1 MEDLQRELNAEKDE
15 RAKRE
20 ALLEESVRELQEGS
34 LAEEKTSESSNF
46 DSVVYPLNCGQH
58 DCTV

>member
-34 LAEEKTSESSNF
+34 LAEEKKSESSNF
-46 DSVVYPLNCGQH
+46 DSVVYPLNCG
-58 DCTV
+58 